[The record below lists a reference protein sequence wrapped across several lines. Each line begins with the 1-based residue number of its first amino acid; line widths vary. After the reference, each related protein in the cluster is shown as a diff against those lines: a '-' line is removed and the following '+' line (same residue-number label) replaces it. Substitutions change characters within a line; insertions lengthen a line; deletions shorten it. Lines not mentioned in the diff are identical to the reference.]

1 MKCFKTSWV
10 IVETVQL
17 AITIRNKFE
26 IIKDVCPSDLI
37 YTCFRNSEVE
47 EQADKL
53 QKTLSSYT
61 LKNNAIPL
69 GFQNNLAH
77 GAQLV
82 KTPFVLQCT
91 CEGIIDYYS
100 HAVYTQHKQFWN
112 LCITTMVNHVFMSFS
127 AVEITCTIYHIFN
140 YILHHLRV
148 YCKLTTWP
156 CSFQLAWL
164 LSW

>member
-1 MKCFKTSWV
+1 M

-26 IIKDVCPSDLI
+26 IIKDVCPSDSI

-77 GAQLV
+77 VGHG
-82 KTPFVLQCT
+82 KDTICP
-91 CEGIIDYYS
+91 
-100 HAVYTQHKQFWN
+100 
-112 LCITTMVNHVFMSFS
+112 TM
-127 AVEITCTIYHIFN
+127 Y
-140 YILHHLRV
+140 L
-148 YCKLTTWP
+148 
-156 CSFQLAWL
+156 
-164 LSW
+164 

>member
-1 MKCFKTSWV
+1 M

-82 KTPFVLQCT
+82 KTLFVLQCT

-100 HAVYTQHKQFWN
+100 HTVYTQHEQF
-112 LCITTMVNHVFMSFS
+112 
-127 AVEITCTIYHIFN
+127 
-140 YILHHLRV
+140 
-148 YCKLTTWP
+148 
-156 CSFQLAWL
+156 
-164 LSW
+164 